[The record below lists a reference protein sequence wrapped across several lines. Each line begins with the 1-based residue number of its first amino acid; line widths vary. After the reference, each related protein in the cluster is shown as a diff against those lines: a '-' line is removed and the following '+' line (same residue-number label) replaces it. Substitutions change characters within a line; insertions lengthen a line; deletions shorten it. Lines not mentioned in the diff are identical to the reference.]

1 VIPKSP
7 RFQSKKLRDSARNQ
21 SCVWCGNDEEGKV
34 VLCHISHKNSGM
46 ALKCPDYMSADLCNE
61 CHDRVDG
68 RTEESVDL
76 SFKARLITE
85 SFYRRVQRGTYQAD
99 GEWLYVFAQALLLVG
114 DFGNNT
120 GIDEYRML
128 EVVLGESFN
137 NGTIEV
143 K

>member
-1 VIPKSP
+1 MIPKTP

-34 VLCHISHKNSGM
+34 VLCHISHKNSGI
-46 ALKCPDYMSADLCNE
+46 ALKCPDYMSADLCNA
-61 CHDRVDG
+61 CHDRLDG

-76 SFKARLITE
+76 SFKTRLIAE

-99 GEWLYVFAQALLLVG
+99 GEWLEVLAQALLMAGELG
-114 DFGNNT
+114 GNAAS
-120 GIDEYRML
+120 DQYRML
-128 EVVLGESFN
+128 EVVLGELFN